1 MKKTWFFRT
10 IHKFEFLLCVMTSIH
25 VLPGMFLTPISIFQV
40 FLKQTDMD
48 KEQEMNIALFFCDQ
62 LSTDRQLEYIYID
75 RISRKEKVTETSFFS
90 LSIQGLIYHI
100 LYTLLLNIIP
110 FYLKLIF
117 CLDIIY
123 YFWSGIH
130 LSPWTFLKCFDS
142 WVSLKFSHVKYPP
155 KWTNRK
161 FCETLS
167 GYVWWVISINI
178 KG

>member
-1 MKKTWFFRT
+1 MGLNTNYWQYKK
-10 IHKFEFLLCVMTSIH
+10 KLLAFNFSGSIRGHSRAWTRRLKLIFPWLTCSVCTSSN
-25 VLPGMFLTPISIFQV
+25 L
-40 FLKQTDMD
+40 
-48 KEQEMNIALFFCDQ
+48 
-62 LSTDRQLEYIYID
+62 DRLLW
-75 RISRKEKVTETSFFS
+75 KEKVTETSFFS
-90 LSIQGLIYHI
+90 LSIQGFIYHI
-100 LYTLLLNIIP
+100 LYSLWLNIIP